1 MPLPARYVIGLG
13 SNLGDRLVHLVR
25 AADQIRGLGRVL
37 AFSAVYESAAWGGP
51 EQGPFLNAA
60 LALEVA
66 LDPARLLAALLE
78 IERDLGR
85 QRRERWG
92 PRTIDLD
99 LLWADGVVVDTLGVR
114 WHHYP
119 SSFDFRVGSANGPLL
134 ASVGVIRY
142 PSVAAAEASSRVRQ
156 NGRRELLVIRP
167 IEIVYVA
174 REGEGARQRV
184 VISAADAARLRESG
198 LLKQRGRILTVYKN
212 NY

>member
-1 MPLPARYVIGLG
+1 MPLPVRYVIGLG

-60 LALEVA
+60 LALEAA
-66 LDPARLLAALLE
+66 LAPAALLEALLE

-99 LLWADGVVVDTLGVR
+99 LSWADGVVVDTPGLR
-114 WHHYP
+114 IPHERLAER
-119 SSFDFRVGSANGPLL
+119 SFALRPLL
-134 ASVGVIRY
+134 D
-142 PSVAAAEASSRVRQ
+142 VAPDARPPPGGPPYAEALQRLTAPTLTRVFEPDHW
-156 NGRRELLVIRP
+156 G
-167 IEIVYVA
+167 
-174 REGEGARQRV
+174 
-184 VISAADAARLRESG
+184 
-198 LLKQRGRILTVYKN
+198 
-212 NY
+212 